1 MHFISRKKACQGCI
15 AMLVRVENQ
24 VEATDQIPTHISAW
38 TRLVL
43 VNLGASI
50 TRTSSTRT
58 HYICWNHIHM
68 PRLVTGNILG
78 INSACAA
85 AEIFGIWPGIQ
96 LLEISRYQPTTSPEV
111 QYDRLYCFPLVMGA
125 SNGYWSHETGNRHL
139 NVCSTRGEVPEVQDP
154 CLCDSFWSFLVAS
167 LGYHCQ
173 ARPLR
178 TILGHP
184 VGRIDYPLFLLYN
197 CVSSVV

>member
-1 MHFISRKKACQGCI
+1 MPIPILPNQVSLFPHRVYVFPISRSQMHFISRKKACQGCI

-58 HYICWNHIHM
+58 HYICWNRIHM
-68 PRLVTGNILG
+68 PRLVIGNILG

-96 LLEISRYQPTTSPEV
+96 LLPYARYQL
-111 QYDRLYCFPLVMGA
+111 YDRLYCFPLVMGRIWWV
-125 SNGYWSHETGNRHL
+125 SIPRNR
-139 NVCSTRGEVPEVQDP
+139 R
-154 CLCDSFWSFLVAS
+154 
-167 LGYHCQ
+167 
-173 ARPLR
+173 
-178 TILGHP
+178 
-184 VGRIDYPLFLLYN
+184 
-197 CVSSVV
+197 